1 MSISETTQDDKMTA
15 CFAEAKVIA
24 LVGASPKD
32 VRPSYQV
39 MDYLLTQGFTVIPVN
54 PGMAGQEI
62 LGQHCYAQLADI
74 PHNIDIVDVF
84 RQSEACL
91 PLADEAIAVNAKCF
105 WMQIGVINEAA
116 RQLAETAGL
125 TVVVDK
131 CTKIEHERLFAKRA

>member
-1 MSISETTQDDKMTA
+1 MSISDTTQDDKMTA

-54 PGMAGQEI
+54 PGMAGEKI
-62 LGQHCYAQLADI
+62 LGQYCYAQLTDI
-74 PHNIDIVDVF
+74 PHKIDIVDVF

-116 RQLAETAGL
+116 RQLAENAGL
-125 TVVVDK
+125 YVVEDK
-131 CTKIEHERLFAKRA
+131 CTKIEHERLFTKPA

>member
-1 MSISETTQDDKMTA
+1 MSSSETTQDDKMTA

-54 PGMAGQEI
+54 PGMAGQKI
-62 LGQHCYAQLADI
+62 LGQHYYAQLADI
-74 PHNIDIVDVF
+74 PHKIDIVDVF

-91 PLADEAIAVNAKCF
+91 P
-105 WMQIGVINEAA
+105 
-116 RQLAETAGL
+116 R
-125 TVVVDK
+125 
-131 CTKIEHERLFAKRA
+131 R